1 MEFSNKVSFILNGK
15 KYIGRICNIL
25 GNDVFEVLTTG
36 EDGNI
41 WTLNKTQLTL
51 I

>member
-1 MEFSNKVSFILNGK
+1 MEFSNKVSFVINGK
-15 KYIGRICNIL
+15 KHIGRICNVL
-25 GNDVFEVLTTG
+25 EDGLFEVLTTG
-36 EDGNI
+36 EDGGI